1 MKSAT
6 RPIPVKTA
14 RCWQEAISDRVVA
27 RTGDLG
33 KATKLLKRASRR
45 RDRRS
50 RPRLMMARPNNA
62 PNKSVAQR
70 VPVSQACPA
79 MTPNPP
85 LGQGERDELARA
97 ERPRDA
103 LELTTDQKVGGS
115 NPSER
120 AKSPGYTVSTS
131 QLTLRTAIKPNRSG
145 FAGLVTRIWLT
156 VVGSIHPTVAAR
168 LVGSEPS
175 RARVPDRGPYLVRG
189 MAPTLGDAVRVR
201 PSRIVQRRVRG
212 ARRCPTRSRY
222 RLRGNHVL
230 PGFEI

>member
-120 AKSPGYTVSTS
+120 AKSAGHGLAIAVGLSGVTGFVTICNGPPRH
-131 QLTLRTAIKPNRSG
+131 LTRSE
-145 FAGLVTRIWLT
+145 AGVPL
-156 VVGSIHPTVAAR
+156 GSSCP
-168 LVGSEPS
+168 SPS
-175 RARVPDRGPYLVRG
+175 RGLGP
-189 MAPTLGDAVRVR
+189 
-201 PSRIVQRRVRG
+201 
-212 ARRCPTRSRY
+212 
-222 RLRGNHVL
+222 
-230 PGFEI
+230 